1 MMLLVSFQS
10 ETQQKVA
17 SSSVTGHLVC
27 IVSHFRGA
35 VQSTTCSPDLHRPV
49 AGRQYTASML
59 SGFYNNLGIINAE
72 HLLSFSLSIKIHPS
86 LDPSDCFCPV

>member
-1 MMLLVSFQS
+1 MLLASFQS
-10 ETQQKVA
+10 ETQQQVA

-27 IVSHFRGA
+27 IVSRFRGA

-49 AGRQYTASML
+49 AGRQETASVL
-59 SGFYNNLGIINAE
+59 SDFYNNLGIINAE
-72 HLLSFSLSIKIHPS
+72 HLLIFPLSIKIRSS